1 MSINPLF
8 ETAFGRARPISFEMD
23 LARARRIM
31 SSWTSLKKLSSDEAE
46 IIVRMIA
53 QGIAE
58 CRRHGWEMAA
68 ECPTGDSGNLER
80 KDGLCARS

>member
-8 ETAFGRARPISFEMD
+8 SPVFFETAVGRARPISFEMD

-31 SSWTSLKKLSSDEAE
+31 SSWTSHKKLSSDEAE

-58 CRRHGWEMAA
+58 GRRHGWEMAA
-68 ECPTGDSGNLER
+68 ECHTGDSSNLER
-80 KDGLCARS
+80 

>member
-8 ETAFGRARPISFEMD
+8 SPVFFETALGRARPISFEMD

-31 SSWTSLKKLSSDEAE
+31 RSWTSHKKLSSDEAE

-58 CRRHGWEMAA
+58 GRRHGWEMAEA
-68 ECPTGDSGNLER
+68 EHPTD
-80 KDGLCARS
+80 D

>member
-8 ETAFGRARPISFEMD
+8 SPVFFETALGRARLISFEMD

-31 SSWTSLKKLSSDEAE
+31 SSWTSLKRLSSDEAE

-58 CRRHGWEMAA
+58 GRRHGWEMAA
-68 ECPTGDSGNLER
+68 ECLPDDSSNLER
-80 KDGLCARS
+80 

>member
-8 ETAFGRARPISFEMD
+8 SPVFFETAVGRARPISFEMD

-31 SSWTSLKKLSSDEAE
+31 SSWTSHKKLSSDEAE
-46 IIVRMIA
+46 TIVRMIA

-68 ECPTGDSGNLER
+68 ECPTGDSSSLER
-80 KDGLCARS
+80 